1 MTASNFNAALAAT
14 LQWEGGWSDHPRDPG
29 GATMKGVTL
38 ARYRAWKRDLNIT
51 KTQLRNIG
59 DDEVKAIYRDGYWR
73 TVSGDDLPSGLDF
86 AMFDFAVNSGPARA
100 VKTLQRIVG
109 VNPDGV
115 MGQMTLSAVRK
126 QFAADMIDEL
136 CNARL
141 AFVRSLSTFDAF
153 GKGWTRRIEGVRSKA
168 KAIAAGKV
176 SPPAG
181 EKTLPDEKASPP
193 AGEKARASD
202 IKATSKPGVK
212 PAAAATA
219 GAVATAATAAAQ
231 QLQGL
236 SEGLEWLKWAVVG
249 LTIVA
254 CVAGLYVAL
263 RGGDDA

>member
-14 LQWEGGWSDHPRDPG
+14 LVHEGLWSDHARDPG

-38 ARYRAWKRDLNIT
+38 ARYRAWKRDPNIT

-73 TVSGDDLPSGLDF
+73 TVAGDDLPSGLDL

-109 VNPDGV
+109 VPADGV
-115 MGQMTLSAVRK
+115 MGQLTLSAVRK
-126 QFAADMIDEL
+126 QFTANMIDEL
-136 CNARL
+136 TAARL

-168 KAIAAGKV
+168 LAMAKGNVPALTPDNANPAA
-176 SPPAG
+176 
-181 EKTLPDEKASPP
+181 
-193 AGEKARASD
+193 EKARASD
-202 IKATSKPGVK
+202 TKASAKRGVK
-212 PAAAATA
+212 PAAVATA

-236 SEGLEWLKWAVVG
+236 TDTLVTLKWVVLA

-263 RGGDDA
+263 RGQPDA